1 MSTSADLLRERHLRV
16 TAARVAALDLLTK
29 RNHLTADEVA
39 VGVRERI
46 GSLSVQAS
54 YHLLDALVSAGL
66 LRRVDFAGSAVR
78 YERTIDDHH
87 HHLVCRSC
95 GAVTNIACRAEGDP
109 CVVLGDPHG
118 YEITEVEVVFW
129 GICPQCRASA
139 ATPKTNPLGVTHPIG
154 TTKGSTS

>member
-1 MSTSADLLRERHLRV
+1 MRV
-16 TAARVAALDLLTK
+16 TAARVAALDLLTE

-54 YHLLDALVSAGL
+54 YHLLDALASAGL

-78 YERTIDDHH
+78 YERRIDEHH

-95 GAVTNIACRAEGDP
+95 AAVTNIACRAEESP
-109 CVVLGDPHG
+109 CVALDDRQG
-118 YEITEVEVVFW
+118 YDITEVEVVLW

-139 ATPKTNPLGVTHPIG
+139 VPPQTNPMDISRPKG
-154 TTKGSTS
+154 TTKGKTS